1 MQVMDCVDALVEAGA
16 DLNLY
21 NEKNKTSPIEL
32 AFKMR
37 SLRMVKALVRHGVDV
52 KKGNP
57 NIQRAMENEADFRE
71 GVDYIRHVHIFRY
84 VLFQLQ
90 SLIFTEFLLASA
102 TYLCFSLGLKL

>member
-1 MQVMDCVDALVEAGA
+1 MCRYIDLHLADNVGQLVLCEWFRQARM
-16 DLNLY
+16 
-21 NEKNKTSPIEL
+21 SPIEL

-84 VLFQLQ
+84 
-90 SLIFTEFLLASA
+90 
-102 TYLCFSLGLKL
+102 YLKYKLKIL

>member
-1 MQVMDCVDALVEAGA
+1 MYYLQVMDCVDALVEAGA

-84 VLFQLQ
+84 NY
-90 SLIFTEFLLASA
+90 S
-102 TYLCFSLGLKL
+102 

>member
-1 MQVMDCVDALVEAGA
+1 MDCVDALVEAGA

-84 VLFQLQ
+84 CLKFNLKSLQNFCWLQLHICV
-90 SLIFTEFLLASA
+90 SF
-102 TYLCFSLGLKL
+102 